1 VRAAL
6 LHAQRAGRHF
16 QVICA
21 EGRPGCE
28 GRTMAAELAADGIP
42 VTLVI
47 DALAI
52 SRVAQA
58 QIVLIGADHLT
69 ASGLVNKVGTFGL
82 ALAAQRANVPMY
94 TLCGS
99 EKFLPPDY
107 IQPSQEIKPAEQVWD
122 APPDTVNVEN
132 YYFDH
137 TPLPTISGVVTEN
150 GVLTSVAVEGWLAAM
165 RLHPSLREQHA
176 E

>member
-1 VRAAL
+1 M
-6 LHAQRAGRHF
+6 
-16 QVICA
+16 
-21 EGRPGCE
+21 
-28 GRTMAAELAADGIP
+28 TTELAHDGIP

-82 ALAAQRANVPMY
+82 ALAAQAYHVPMY

-107 IQPSQEIKPAEQVWD
+107 ILPSQESKPAEQVWD
-122 APPDTVNVEN
+122 DFPDAVRVEN

-150 GVLTSVAVEGWLAAM
+150 GVLTSAAIEGWLAAM
-165 RLHPSLREQHA
+165 HLHPSLREQQP